1 MRGLRADWRMAGDA
15 YLISTTE
22 NHTLTYI
29 FVLVSSDDCSTLHGY
44 VRARC
49 HLLPSQL
56 ATQILRL
63 RVLNLGSVRSPSPTW
78 FVACVG
84 NNNRLPPP
92 AWWARRRRMRST
104 GGVGRLTATTDLP
117 LGRHSGQC
125 TVARTTQAH
134 VSAVGLPADQAGM
147 RMWCRRSDQGQ
158 RESLISFSSVAAS
171 SVTACNW

>member
-1 MRGLRADWRMAGDA
+1 MAHGRRRLSD
-15 YLISTTE
+15 IHDRES
-22 NHTLTYI
+22 HTHVHI
-29 FVLVSSDDCSTLHGY
+29 
-44 VRARC
+44 RARLFRRLFHAPRVRTC
-49 HLLPSQL
+49 SLPSVAITTRNSDSKTPSTKFGL
-56 ATQILRL
+56 CSRC
-63 RVLNLGSVRSPSPTW
+63 GCRSPSPTW